1 MTDKDILSI
10 GRETIQTEIDAL
22 NVMKD
27 RLDDNFA
34 RAVDIILACK
44 GRVVITGMGK
54 SGIIGRKIAATLSST
69 GTPSLFLHPAE
80 GVHGD
85 LGMIVKGDVCIAL
98 SNSGETAEVIKL
110 LPLIKRFKIPLISI
124 VGRIPSTLAE
134 RSDCVLDASVAK
146 EACSLNLA
154 PTASTTAALAMGD
167 ALSVALLEKRGFG
180 ADDFALYH
188 PSGALGKRLLTR
200 VNDLAHGQDRVPV
213 IGLDKKVS
221 DAVFVMSAKGFGCT
235 AVVDDS
241 GRLAGIIT
249 DGDLR
254 RGLEKYNNIFSMNI
268 KDLPLKYPRTVE
280 RKALAAKALQIMEEF
295 SITSLFTVDEE
306 GRPDG
311 IIHLHDLLKEGIV

>member
-27 RLDDNFA
+27 RLDDNFV
-34 RAVDIILACK
+34 RAVEIILACR

-200 VNDLAHGQDRVPV
+200 VNDLAHGHDRVPV
-213 IGLDKKVS
+213 IGQDKKVS

-254 RGLEKYNNIFSMNI
+254 RGLEKYNNIFSMDI